1 MENKKWYLKP
11 NVVIE
16 PLIERWYAW
25 SHLIS
30 PATAAMNVVGRHLKI
45 MTSYIQSPQIHAAAV
60 LNPKMLG
67 GPFMDYKVSRADD
80 IRKLK
85 ADTLQ
90 KQAHLIRLAEAVVE
104 LDKLL
109 KTYAKGYSL
118 EPLYEKVPE
127 ILKGYVE
134 LIYDL
139 NNNPSFRLFESLLY
153 ESEFYDRSSQSIA
166 LWVTENDERPFCLST
181 PRLDE
186 ANVLHLNIPFDHPGI
201 DALSRMKRRGGS
213 IDEIAALLE
222 VKEADRPLF
231 ETFFTS
237 QEHPAYRKYEGS
249 NVRMRY
255 FGHACILIETRGIS
269 ILVDPLISYYGYESS
284 VAHFSDVDLPDT
296 IDYVLI
302 THNHQ
307 DHILF
312 ETLLPLRHKIRNI
325 IVPRTTTGV
334 LQDPNLKLMFD
345 RLGFNNVREIDEMQ
359 QLKFGDCVLTG
370 VPFTGEHSDLNV
382 RAKTCYHISID
393 RFTFL
398 FVADSRIVEPK
409 LYEHIHKM
417 IGDIDVIFLGMEC
430 DGAPLTW
437 LYGPLLTEELARD
450 KDQTRRLS
458 GSNFEKGIRLMDIF
472 HPREAYV
479 YAMGQEPW
487 LEFISTV
494 RYTPESNPIIQS
506 NMLVEECIKRGLQS
520 ERLFGEKEIL
530 YEYEEK
536 YA

>member
-1 MENKKWYLKP
+1 
-11 NVVIE
+11 
-16 PLIERWYAW
+16 
-25 SHLIS
+25 
-30 PATAAMNVVGRHLKI
+30 
-45 MTSYIQSPQIHAAAV
+45 
-60 LNPKMLG
+60 
-67 GPFMDYKVSRADD
+67 
-80 IRKLK
+80 
-85 ADTLQ
+85 
-90 KQAHLIRLAEAVVE
+90 
-104 LDKLL
+104 
-109 KTYAKGYSL
+109 
-118 EPLYEKVPE
+118 
-127 ILKGYVE
+127 
-134 LIYDL
+134 
-139 NNNPSFRLFESLLY
+139 
-153 ESEFYDRSSQSIA
+153 
-166 LWVTENDERPFCLST
+166 
-181 PRLDE
+181 
-186 ANVLHLNIPFDHPGI
+186 
-201 DALSRMKRRGGS
+201 
-213 IDEIAALLE
+213 
-222 VKEADRPLF
+222 
-231 ETFFTS
+231 
-237 QEHPAYRKYEGS
+237 
-249 NVRMRY
+249 
-255 FGHACILIETRGIS
+255 
-269 ILVDPLISYYGYESS
+269 
-284 VAHFSDVDLPDT
+284 
-296 IDYVLI
+296 
-302 THNHQ
+302 
-307 DHILF
+307 
-312 ETLLPLRHKIRNI
+312 
-325 IVPRTTTGV
+325 
-334 LQDPNLKLMFD
+334 MFD